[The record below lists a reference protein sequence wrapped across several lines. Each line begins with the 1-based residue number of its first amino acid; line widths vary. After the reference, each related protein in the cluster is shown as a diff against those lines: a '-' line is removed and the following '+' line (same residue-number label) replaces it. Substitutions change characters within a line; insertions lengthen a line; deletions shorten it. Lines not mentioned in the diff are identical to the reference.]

1 MYTKYKM
8 GTCLST
14 HYNTE
19 NIMDRDTRRV
29 TDDRPYEERTREERM
44 DSEARQMIA
53 SMNNNRWD

>member
-1 MYTKYKM
+1 M